1 MMGAR
6 TSEHKTAGQRLD
18 PPPHTDEPCT
28 MEVYLRYAL
37 TSEEVGVEVGEFETI
52 GQLRENAAEEFDC
65 DVEHVELQ
73 MDGVSI
79 GDDEELVSA
88 ATSLTHA
95 SVVDVVVSTD
105 VFVEHIRNGTRRYT
119 DLPDSVQRDI
129 PCALAALQSNLNRT
143 GFRDL
148 PPEVQTHPTIV
159 ERLASSPKIFETA
172 HPSAWHDEDFRSAVL
187 TATNGI
193 CLSWDCCEDL
203 RSDRDTVFACVQRNG
218 DMLKYASSE
227 LKKCPVIVLASVQ
240 RCPSAIQY
248 AAEEVRADHEVFT
261 AAVVGGAWE
270 PTWLPEA
277 LRADRGLAMRCVR
290 RCSSALRAFSDE
302 VKGDQFVVA
311 AAGSLVFA
319 SEDLKKDK
327 EFVIWCV
334 GKHYADL
341 EHVNESLQ
349 SDRDVVMAAIAHNKG
364 AFCFACNSI
373 RDDPE
378 LALQCSTAC
387 PDVAQHYGE
396 TLCQDKGFILSAIR
410 ENAEV
415 FRYLKDQWHD
425 DEDAAKLAVEGSVD
439 NFCQCS
445 DTLRDNHAF
454 VLFAVQK
461 GANLHDA
468 SAALRSDTELCRAAA
483 ALAAAAAEAAHHS
496 DLRSAPPALRDDFE
510 FVKKAVST
518 KGTDL
523 HYASPALQD
532 TYDIVLAAVQHSCE
546 GFLFASPRLRKC
558 ETLAREALGHR
569 RWRDRD
575 GCYSYASGFRFL
587 GTYLLDDKAFILSI
601 STPGVISYVSKRLQA
616 DRDVVLSC
624 VHQDGSYL
632 ECASS
637 DLRDDRGVVEAA
649 VTSGDALKFASP
661 RLQRDHSLVL
671 LAVTHCGRSLQYAC
685 SDLQNNIDI
694 VRAAVAQKWESLKY
708 ANRTLLRTTDIVH
721 SVLPEHPRALQ
732 YASAEVRNDV
742 SIVAPLAKKDVRCL
756 AYAGPA
762 VLSDRAFILSA
773 VQQNPD
779 ALQHASQELRD
790 DPDIAAALIEHPAGD
805 QVPPLSLELL
815 GNKDFM
821 MKAITKHPS
830 WFLNA
835 SVRLQNDPVFVLLV
849 VRKEEPVAHII
860 RHAGAGVRA
869 DYNTML
875 EVVTKCSGSLE
886 HASRALRNNLD
897 IVTAAVLKDPHN
909 FEHASAALRNCKRV
923 AMLAMRGCAENL
935 RHASETLQN
944 DPEVVLCCIT
954 QDEDT
959 IQYAGPVKDRYRFAV
974 KAVRKRWSVFEHL
987 SSTLQTN
994 PNFILACINDENEH
1008 RWDHFLC
1015 HCVTIP
1021 SAWAHTAL
1029 MMRLLPVLG
1038 GETVMTQAD
1047 EKVRRKFKVAL
1058 ACVDNNT
1065 SILELV
1071 PLQLREN
1078 KDFIMACLDL
1088 ERADCINFF
1097 LIGDRLWCDA
1107 DVVTKAIATAPTAL
1121 RRSIVDL
1128 VPPQMRENKDFI
1140 MSCLDL
1146 EGADCINFFLIGDR
1160 LWCDADVVM
1169 KAIATAPAT
1178 LRNNIVEIHKR
1189 KTLFANR
1196 AFMLECVRRDGS
1208 NLQYASEA
1216 LQDDVHVVLEA
1227 LRSKVSAAAFAR
1239 PSVLRHPRVRVLL
1252 WGHKAVLAGWLP
1264 FVLCNRFTKPL
1275 TQVEDL
1281 YGPLGM

>member
-1 MMGAR
+1 
-6 TSEHKTAGQRLD
+6 
-18 PPPHTDEPCT
+18 

-37 TSEEVGVEVGEFETI
+37 TAEEVGVEVGEFDTI
-52 GQLRENAAEEFDC
+52 GQFRENAAQEFGC
-65 DVEHVELQ
+65 DTEHVELH

-95 SVVDVVVSTD
+95 SVVDVVVSMD
-105 VFVEHIRNGTRRYT
+105 VFVEHIRNGTRCYT

-129 PCALAALQSNLNRT
+129 PCALAALQSNNNRAE
-143 GFRDL
+143 FRDL

-159 ERLASSPKIFETA
+159 EHLASSPDIFETA

-187 TATNGI
+187 TATNGY

-203 RSDRDTVFACVQRNG
+203 RSDRDTVLGCVQRNG
-218 DMLKYASSE
+218 DMLEYASSE

-240 RCPSAIQY
+240 CCASAIQY
-248 AAEEVRADHEVFT
+248 AAEEVRADQDIFT
-261 AAVVGGAWE
+261 AAVVGGVGE

-290 RCSSALRAFSDE
+290 MRPKALHVFSDE
-302 VKGDQFVVA
+302 LRGDQFVVA
-311 AAGSLVFA
+311 AAGSLEYA

-327 EFVIWCV
+327 EFAISCV
-334 GKHYADL
+334 GKNYQNL
-341 EHVNESLQ
+341 EHVDESLQ
-349 SDRDVVMAAIAHNKG
+349 SDRDVVMAAIAHYKG
-364 AFCFACNSI
+364 AFRFACNSI

-378 LALQCSTAC
+378 LALQCSTEC
-387 PDVAQHYGE
+387 TYVAEYYGE
-396 TLCQDKGFILSAIR
+396 TLCQDKGFIMSAIR
-410 ENAEV
+410 ENAGV
-415 FRYLKDQWHD
+415 FRNLKGQWRD
-425 DEDAAKLAVEGSVD
+425 DEDVAKLAIEASAG
-439 NFCQCS
+439 NFRSCS
-445 DTLRDNHAF
+445 ATLRDKHAF

-461 GANLHDA
+461 GANLRYA
-468 SAALRSDTELCRAAA
+468 SAALHSDTELCRAAA
-483 ALAAAAAEAAHHS
+483 AAAPHN
-496 DLRSAPPALRDDFE
+496 DLEFAPPALRDDFE

-518 KGTDL
+518 QGTDL
-523 HYASPALQD
+523 QYASAALQD
-532 TYDIVLAAVQHSCE
+532 TYDIVLAAVQHSSQ
-546 GFLFASPRLRKC
+546 GFLYASPRLRKC
-558 ETLAREALGHR
+558 ETLAREALGHMH
-569 RWRDRD
+569 WRNRD
-575 GCYSYASGFRFL
+575 GRSTYMSCLEFL
-587 GTYLLDDKAFILSI
+587 GTYLLDDKAFILSLAK
-601 STPGVISYVSKRLQA
+601 PAVFPYVSKRLQA

-624 VHQDGSYL
+624 VHHEGSYL
-632 ECASS
+632 HYASS
-637 DLRDDRGVVEAA
+637 DLRDDRAVVEAA
-649 VTSGDALKFASP
+649 VTSTTQNNSALTSASI

-671 LAVTHCGRSLQYAC
+671 LAVTHCGHSLQYAS

-694 VRAAVAQKWESLKY
+694 VRAAVAQEWDSLKY
-708 ANRTLLRTTDIVH
+708 ANKTLLHTTDIVH
-721 SVLPEHPRALQ
+721 SVLPEHPRALK

-742 SIVAPLAKKDVRCL
+742 SIVGPLAKKDVRCL
-756 AYAGPA
+756 SYAGPA

-773 VQQNPD
+773 VQQNPV
-779 ALQHASQELRD
+779 AMQYASQELRD

-805 QVPPLSLELL
+805 QVPPLSPELL

-821 MKAITKHPS
+821 MKAIAKHQT

-835 SVRLQNDPVFVLLV
+835 SVRLQNDPGFVFLV
-849 VRKEEPVAHII
+849 VRKEEPHTVAYII

-897 IVTAAVLKDPHN
+897 IVTAAVLKDPHS

-923 AMLAMRGCAENL
+923 AMLAMRGWAYNL

-944 DPEVVLCCIT
+944 DPEVVLCCIA

-959 IQYAGPVKDRYRFAV
+959 IQYAGPSKDSYRFAV
-974 KAVRKRWSVFEHL
+974 KAVRKQWSVFESL
-987 SSTLQTN
+987 SPTLRTN
-994 PNFILACINDENEH
+994 PNFILACINDDNQYSWEDE
-1008 RWDHFLC
+1008 LC
-1015 HCVTIP
+1015 P

-1029 MMRLLPVLG
+1029 VMRLLPALG
-1038 GETVMTQAD
+1038 GRTVMTQAD

-1058 ACVDNNT
+1058 ACVDDDMST
-1065 SILELV
+1065 LELV
-1071 PLQLREN
+1071 PLQLRES

-1088 ERADCINFF
+1088 EGAKDRLDVS

-1121 RRSIVDL
+1121 RRSIL
-1128 VPPQMRENKDFI
+1128 
-1140 MSCLDL
+1140 
-1146 EGADCINFFLIGDR
+1146 
-1160 LWCDADVVM
+1160 
-1169 KAIATAPAT
+1169 
-1178 LRNNIVEIHKR
+1178 EIHKH

-1196 AFMLECVRRDGS
+1196 AFMLECVRRDAS

-1239 PSVLRHPRVRVLL
+1239 PSVLRHPRVRALL
-1252 WGHKAVLAGWLP
+1252 WGHKAVLAGWLA
-1264 FVLCNRFTKPL
+1264 FIICNRFARPL
-1275 TQVEDL
+1275 TGGGL